1 MPEIQG
7 PRAWP
12 LRRFRR
18 IWESRRDLSRGRVSE
33 VAAFRIDQGPQT
45 NMVRSRQVRAAL
57 ISNYALVRLEPF
69 QAVQAHYYDCKGRF
83 GNSATI
89 GYTGVGALLARL

>member
-1 MPEIQG
+1 
-7 PRAWP
+7 
-12 LRRFRR
+12 
-18 IWESRRDLSRGRVSE
+18 
-33 VAAFRIDQGPQT
+33 
-45 NMVRSRQVRAAL
+45 MVRSRQVRAAL